1 MNNDYNPGYV
11 GGNAYWKSI
20 GARIVSTKL
29 TYDLLQ
35 SDWTKVGDFVRKHYP
50 DYPRLPLVLPTTTYS
65 GSFSLQGGRIEALY
79 LGPSHTPDDI
89 FVYFPDEKVLYAG
102 GILKEHLGNMA
113 FADVGEYQRTLHKL
127 QQLHLDIA
135 TIISGHWS
143 AVHGPE
149 LIDRY
154 LAMLNSYSR
163 NEQ

>member
-1 MNNDYNPGYV
+1 M
-11 GGNAYWKSI
+11 
-20 GARIVSTKL
+20 
-29 TYDLLQ
+29 
-35 SDWTKVGDFVRKHYP
+35 GDFVRKHYP